1 MNIIREG
8 ITAINITCFIWNCI
22 TLLADKVT
30 TNTVGVI
37 WIFNLSIGILLVER
51 YFPEIKQQWAKIL
64 LYTIITAGHI
74 LACILMFTDTVTT
87 NIVFCFIANIVSF
100 LFSFCY
106 FAWRENQGRNQ
117 GGALLV

>member
-8 ITAINITCFIWNCI
+8 ITLINIGCFLWNCI

-37 WIFNLSIGILLVER
+37 WIFNISIGVLVVER

-64 LYTIITAGHI
+64 LYTLITVGHI
-74 LACILMFTDTVTT
+74 LACILLFTEKVTT
-87 NIVFCFIANIVSF
+87 NMVFDFIANIFSF
-100 LFSFCY
+100 ILSFCY
-106 FAWRENQGRNQ
+106 FAWKENQGKNQ
-117 GGALLV
+117 GGALFV